1 MGYMYVYF
9 PPPGNSNFNRS
20 SSIKINL
27 RCPQPPQ
34 ICMFD
39 NNFMQPELRN
49 MFTPRSCHD
58 WLVNLT
64 SSRTRSANK
73 NVKSWGPA
81 ADSIPIRSPV
91 NQQWTPWNWFAEA
104 WPRRGSIPI
113 LAGSCVSPAWK
124 SNETIRRPPGGSSI
138 YGVLTTAH
146 MTANWGEHPKS
157 QMSHESLIN
166 IKWTL
171 RQRIS
176 HQMNNKFNM

>member
-27 RCPQPPQ
+27 RCPQPPH

-104 WPRRGSIPI
+104 WPRGGSIPI

-124 SNETIRRPPGGSSI
+124 SNETIRRPPGG
-138 YGVLTTAH
+138 V
-146 MTANWGEHPKS
+146 
-157 QMSHESLIN
+157 IN
-166 IKWTL
+166 L
-171 RQRIS
+171 RSVNHCPYDGQLRRTP
-176 HQMNNKFNM
+176 QVTDVTRKFNKH